1 MVCFPEKLECSSVG
15 SMASAEM
22 FSPLSRQTSFVLGQ
36 ESESIR
42 IPISSPRL
50 YSAPPGDSVNLLPP
64 STAPPH
70 VGCLLV
76 GAGDNVGGNSGVSN
90 EVSEI
95 ATVEFA
101 TSSLYFFSLYKV
113 RWSCLQYPQFCYQ
126 FLGVVV

>member
-1 MVCFPEKLECSSVG
+1 MVCFPEKPECFSEG

-22 FSPLSRQTSFVLGQ
+22 FSPLSRQTSFVPGK

-42 IPISSPRL
+42 TPISSPRL
-50 YSAPPGDSVNLLPP
+50 YSARPGDSVNQLPP
-64 STAPPH
+64 TTPPPY

-76 GAGDNVGGNSGVSN
+76 GTVDNVGGNPGVSI

-95 ATVEFA
+95 GTVEVA
-101 TSSLYFFSLYKV
+101 TSSLYFYLYKV
-113 RWSCLQYPQFCYQ
+113 RWSCFRCPLCCYH